1 MIITCNEC
9 NTRFNVDESL
19 LKETGLKVRCSKCK
33 NVFLAHPS
41 SLYEE
46 QGKAGE
52 VETESEAAITDEEIE
67 LGEQHEVEEADTE
80 YQETD
85 LPDTDLLEIEED
97 IEVEKE
103 PEESEL
109 DLELDLEPEI
119 DETPAETEVEKEPEE
134 SELDLE
140 LDETP
145 AETEAEIEPEPD
157 DKDSSEISAGEEFES
172 IELSADE
179 ASEEDIEV
187 EKEPE
192 ESELDLELDLEPKID
207 ETPAETEVE
216 KEPEESELELELDET
231 PAETEAEIEPEPDD
245 KTDSKISVEEEPEG
259 IEIDKEDETKIEESE
274 QEDIDKDVI
283 PEEDVS
289 EKIEDEEA
297 ASKAFNM
304 GLPDEQEA
312 EKAIEPVDEAEKGVL
327 TEESEQPKVAAKT
340 RISMPVL
347 LLLLAALLIS
357 GAYGTC
363 VLLNS
368 VGINIPLVSNLLRP
382 EVQDVGNLKIYASDI
397 NNKFVENSNVGQ
409 LLVITGK
416 AKNGYSDARSYIS
429 ITCKLYLKG
438 KILSKTKTV
447 YCGTVLSEP
456 DLINMDFD
464 AINNRLSNR
473 FGDNKSNVK
482 VKEGSIIPFM
492 IVFADLPENLDEV
505 TIEVAGSFPS

>member
-9 NTRFNVDESL
+9 NTGFNIDESL

-33 NVFLAHPS
+33 NVFLAYPS

-52 VETESEAAITDEEIE
+52 VETEPEAAITDEEIE
-67 LGEQHEVEEADTE
+67 SGEQHKVEEADTE
-80 YQETD
+80 SQEID
-85 LPDTDLLEIEED
+85 LSDIDNLLEIDEDLNAENEPEEPEIELGLDLELDETPAEAEAEIELELDDKDSSEISAEEEFESIELSTDETSEED

-109 DLELDLEPEI
+109 ELELDLEPEI
-119 DETPAETEVEKEPEE
+119 DETPAETE
-134 SELDLE
+134 
-140 LDETP
+140 
-145 AETEAEIEPEPD
+145 AEIE
-157 DKDSSEISAGEEFES
+157 
-172 IELSADE
+172 L
-179 ASEEDIEV
+179 
-187 EKEPE
+187 
-192 ESELDLELDLEPKID
+192 
-207 ETPAETEVE
+207 
-216 KEPEESELELELDET
+216 
-231 PAETEAEIEPEPDD
+231 EPDD
-245 KTDSKISVEEEPEG
+245 KTDSEISAEEEPEG
-259 IEIDKEDETKIEESE
+259 IEIDKETETKIEESK

-289 EKIEDEEA
+289 EKIEDEEE

-304 GLPDEQEA
+304 GALPDEQEA
-312 EKAIEPVDEAEKGVL
+312 EKAIEPVDKAEKGAL

-357 GAYGTC
+357 GAYGTY
-363 VLLNS
+363 VLLDS
-368 VGINIPLVSNLLRP
+368 VGINIPFVSDLLKP

-397 NNKFVENSNVGQ
+397 NNKFVENSKIGK

-416 AKNGYSDARSYIS
+416 AKNGYFDARSYIS
-429 ITCKLYLKG
+429 ITCKLYIKG

-447 YCGTVLSEP
+447 YCGTVLSEL
-456 DLINMDFD
+456 DLINIDLD

-473 FGDNKSNVK
+473 FGDNESNVK

-492 IVFADLPENLDEV
+492 IVFADLPENLDEF
-505 TIEVAGSFPS
+505 TIEVARSFPS